1 MERRTL
7 RYSISLIVCL
17 CVALT
22 LNAQVSSTNGT
33 DKRPVAHKQKKKKD
47 KDVPVYP
54 LFNGVDL
61 SVDLWGPG
69 SYLLGSDNLS
79 MEVAADVNLKNRF
92 FPTLEVGYGKSDTWS
107 EDGIHY
113 KAGAPYLRVG
123 MDYNTFYKKK
133 FQHKLLVGLRYAVSS
148 FSYDVQSLSVDD
160 PIYGGGLGNPN
171 ITDGIWGGN
180 LPPFDHTG
188 MKGTMHWIEVCAG
201 IRAHVWKGLYMGWA
215 LRYKFRLS
223 ATTGEYGD
231 PSYVPGYGTYG
242 SNTLGVS
249 YTITYKLPL

>member
-33 DKRPVAHKQKKKKD
+33 DKRPVAHKQEKKKD

-79 MEVAADVNLKNRF
+79 MEVAADVNLKNR
-92 FPTLEVGYGKSDTWS
+92 LVGYGKSDTWS

-113 KAGAPYLRVG
+113 KTGAPYLRIG

-180 LPPFDHTG
+180 LPPKYAPAFELMFG
-188 MKGTMHWIEVCAG
+188 KVCTWAG
-201 IRAHVWKGLYMGWA
+201 LCATSSASQLRQANMAILRMYPVMEPTDRIR
-215 LRYKFRLS
+215 
-223 ATTGEYGD
+223 
-231 PSYVPGYGTYG
+231 
-242 SNTLGVS
+242 
-249 YTITYKLPL
+249 

>member
-17 CVALT
+17 C
-22 LNAQVSSTNGT
+22 
-33 DKRPVAHKQKKKKD
+33 
-47 KDVPVYP
+47 VPVYP

-113 KAGAPYLRVG
+113 KTGAPYLRVG

>member
-1 MERRTL
+1 M
-7 RYSISLIVCL
+7 
-17 CVALT
+17 
-22 LNAQVSSTNGT
+22 
-33 DKRPVAHKQKKKKD
+33 
-47 KDVPVYP
+47 
-54 LFNGVDL
+54 
-61 SVDLWGPG
+61 
-69 SYLLGSDNLS
+69 
-79 MEVAADVNLKNRF
+79 
-92 FPTLEVGYGKSDTWS
+92 
-107 EDGIHY
+107 
-113 KAGAPYLRVG
+113 
-123 MDYNTFYKKK
+123 
-133 FQHKLLVGLRYAVSS
+133 SS

-242 SNTLGVS
+242 SNTLSVS

>member
-1 MERRTL
+1 MEQRIL

-17 CVALT
+17 CAALN
-22 LNAQVSSTNGT
+22 LNAQVGSMNGT
-33 DKRPVAHKQKKKKD
+33 DKRPVAHKQEKKKD

-69 SYLLGSDNLS
+69 SYLFGSDNLS

-92 FPTLEVGYGKSDTWS
+92 FPTLEVGYGKSDAWN

-113 KAGAPYLRVG
+113 KTGNPYFRIG
-123 MDYNTFYKKK
+123 MDYNTSYKKK
-133 FQHKLLVGLRYAVSS
+133 FQHKLLVGLRYAVSR
-148 FSYDVQSLSVDD
+148 FSYDVQSFSADD
-160 PIYGGGLGNPN
+160 PIYGEGLNNPN
-171 ITDGIWGGN
+171 ITDEVWGDN
-180 LPPFDHTG
+180 QPPFDHSG
-188 MKGTMHWIEVCAG
+188 MKGTMHWIEICVG
-201 IRAHVWKGLYMGWA
+201 IRAHVWKNLYMGWA
-215 LRYKFRLS
+215 LRYKSRLS
-223 ATTGEYGD
+223 ATTDEYGD

-242 SNTLGVS
+242 SNTLGVF